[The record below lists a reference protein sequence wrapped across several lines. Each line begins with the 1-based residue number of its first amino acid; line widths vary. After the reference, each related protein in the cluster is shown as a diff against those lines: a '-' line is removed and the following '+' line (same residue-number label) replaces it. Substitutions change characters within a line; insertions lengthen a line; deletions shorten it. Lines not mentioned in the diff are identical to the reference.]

1 MLVPFLNS
9 SVVQFF
15 LLPGKLVKNWINRA
29 QFENIQ
35 NRLLLRCSLAVSVKA
50 QQRIRLAHTV
60 TFAILSV
67 GETILS
73 KKFDVAFVNHIE
85 IFRCLIVLVNG
96 VVFIKT

>member
-15 LLPGKLVKNWINRA
+15 LLLGELVKNWINRA
-29 QFENIQ
+29 QFKNIQ

-50 QQRIRLAHTV
+50 QQRIRIAHTV

-67 GETILS
+67 GKTILS
-73 KKFDVAFVNHIE
+73 KQFDVAFVNHIE

-96 VVFIKT
+96 VVLIKT